1 MHILFIVGRVLFV
14 VIFLFSGA
22 EKLMDVAGTAAVIAP
37 KVIVPEAL
45 RGIAAQVE
53 GATGMTTPQLLAIIG
68 GVVELAGGLLIAFNI
83 GMRAMA
89 FLLVLFSIAATY
101 YFHDFWNMAGAE
113 RGANMIHALK
123 NVSLIGALLVLMSL
137 DPWRRAEAEADRLRD
152 I

>member
-1 MHILFIVGRVLFV
+1 MQMLFIVGRVLFV

-37 KVIVPEAL
+37 KVTVPEAL

-53 GATGMTTPQLLAIIG
+53 SASGMTTPQLLAIIS

-83 GMRAMA
+83 GTRAMA

-101 YFHDFWNMAGAE
+101 YFHDFWNMTGAE

-137 DPWRRAEAEADRLRD
+137 GPWRRAEADTLRD